1 MLVNYTLLKKRFK
14 ASSIDSIR
22 LCLFIMDKQPSHPI
36 NRIAVTVLRIIARM
50 LLYEES
56 VACRL
61 VSKSYRCIWEAGYT
75 RQCEQVARV
84 LGECHTYPSNPY
96 QDKYIRFFVAVRDR
110 SRRIWSEI
118 ERTGFRSFVVSTFP
132 CAYCTTITQGC
143 DLQLLPFPGGA
154 VKLGAAEW
162 KQVKRKMHNKN
173 SEFVFFLCDHCLMSR
188 FYRKKWTPNV
198 HCSDHVSN
206 KIVTHVPGYVLAAMV
221 MANDDNK
228 HVVKPFSTAK
238 TKVRMH
244 VISFHLLRILAIT
257 RGLKLESSL
266 NITFSSRTTHGTFCL
281 LVDNKEMDELHTNLK
296 EGTPSTAAHDKL
308 RRAVTPQPG
317 VSDSIAVTK
326 YLWYLLGCKDEPMT
340 LRRTSEFESWITLTV
355 WKKTHKRTYQMTDDN
370 TLSDTTGAK
379 KR

>member
-1 MLVNYTLLKKRFK
+1 
-14 ASSIDSIR
+14 
-22 LCLFIMDKQPSHPI
+22 MDKQTSPLI
-36 NRIAVTVLRIIARM
+36 DRIAVTVLRIIASM

-75 RQCEQVARV
+75 RQCEQVALV

-118 ERTGFRSFVVSTFP
+118 KRTGFRSFVVSTFP

-143 DLQLLPFPGGA
+143 DLHLLPFPGNA
-154 VKLGAAEW
+154 FKLGVAEW
-162 KQVKRKMHNKN
+162 AKVKRKMCNKN
-173 SEFVFFLCDHCLMSR
+173 TEFVFFLCDHCLMSR
-188 FYRKKWTPNV
+188 FYPKKWTPNV
-198 HCSDHVSN
+198 HCSVHVNN
-206 KIVTHVPGYVLAAMV
+206 KIVTHVPVYVLAAVV
-221 MANDDNK
+221 MASDDNK
-228 HVVKPFSTAK
+228 HVLKPVSTAT
-238 TKVRMH
+238 TKVRMA

-257 RGLKLESSL
+257 RDFELASSL
-266 NITFSSRTTHGTFCL
+266 LITFRSRTTYGTFSL
-281 LVDNKEMDELHTNLK
+281 LFDNKEMDELHTNRK
-296 EGTPSTAAHDKL
+296 EGFTEGTPPTAAHDKL

-317 VSDSIAVTK
+317 VPDLTGVTE
-326 YLWYLLGCKDEPMT
+326 YLWSLLGCRDEPMAIS
-340 LRRTSEFESWITLTV
+340 RKSQFESWITLTV

-379 KR
+379 KQR